1 MGWHRACPP
10 STLQISFHF
19 SVKVGAMRFRQ
30 KLVVGWW
37 MLTTGVAMTAWLAGL
52 AWTTAW
58 LIERVIS

>member
-19 SVKVGAMRFRQ
+19 SVKVGAMRFRT
-30 KLVVGWW
+30 KARRGLVDADDRGRNDGMAGWI
-37 MLTTGVAMTAWLAGL
+37 G
-52 AWTTAW
+52 WTTAW